1 MKIQSLSEMNFIL
14 LIHSFVKMRL
24 DLEANLR
31 LKVLLICKSDLELK
45 LQVLIL
51 KNVFKQSNELFYTL
65 NKLFYAFLKTVLT
78 IYQLQTLFFFQCQTF
93 DRDFVLW
100 LCIKG
105 EGCV

>member
-45 LQVLIL
+45 L
-51 KNVFKQSNELFYTL
+51 
-65 NKLFYAFLKTVLT
+65 
-78 IYQLQTLFFFQCQTF
+78 
-93 DRDFVLW
+93 
-100 LCIKG
+100 
-105 EGCV
+105 